1 MPLSALE
8 SSFWCL
14 VPYVKVGIIWRPC
27 LPPLV
32 LLYNVYGAR
41 TEVFDLMVK
50 CSNLTKFLGTDL
62 ACVLPY
68 RLCHT
73 LIMLLWAFNCF
84 ALSSF
89 FCSLQV
95 FHCVHF
101 ECPAQN
107 STHKD
112 ESSKEVA
119 TTEVGTGGQQLVSR
133 PVRAA
138 STSSLHSPPGS
149 TSRSHAHQP

>member
-1 MPLSALE
+1 
-8 SSFWCL
+8 
-14 VPYVKVGIIWRPC
+14 
-27 LPPLV
+27 
-32 LLYNVYGAR
+32 
-41 TEVFDLMVK
+41 MVK
-50 CSNLTKFLGTDL
+50 HSNLTKYFETDL
-62 ACVLPY
+62 ACILPY
-68 RLCHT
+68 TLRLT
-73 LIMLLWAFNCF
+73 LIMLLPAFNCF

-89 FCSLQV
+89 LCSLQV

-107 STHKD
+107 GTHKD

-119 TTEVGTGGQQLVSR
+119 ATEVGTGGQQLVSR